1 MSAPNPTDTAPDPA
15 PVLELI
21 DAFRRSKTMFTAV
34 SMGLFEVLH
43 EGPADSSALAAR
55 LGADASALERL
66 LDACTGMGLIRK
78 QDGAYANCP
87 VTEAYLCYHSPLSL
101 SGYIRYSDEALFPM
115 WAHLE
120 DALRE
125 GTPRWTQTFG
135 WQGSLFDHFFRT
147 PERQRSF
154 LRGMHGFGQL
164 SSPAVVAA
172 FDLSRSER
180 LVDLGSATGHLAI
193 AACER
198 YPQLRAAV
206 FDLPSVIEMA
216 REYVTASPARERI
229 ELTPGD
235 FFSDDLPEA
244 DLYSLGRILHDW
256 PEDRV
261 RTLLSKIYNTLP
273 PAGALLV
280 AEKLLDE
287 DRCGPI
293 SALMQSVNM
302 LVCTEG
308 KERTLTEYA
317 ALLHEAGF
325 ARVEGRR
332 TGSPLDV
339 VRATKLLVTNA
350 PQMASED

>member
-1 MSAPNPTDTAPDPA
+1 MSAPDPT

-21 DAFRRSKTMFTAV
+21 DAFRRSKVMFTAV
-34 SMGLFEVLH
+34 SMGLFEALH
-43 EGPADSSALAAR
+43 EGPADCSALAAR
-55 LGADASALERL
+55 LGVDPGALERL
-66 LDACTGMGLIRK
+66 LDGCAGMGLLHKRNA
-78 QDGAYANCP
+78 AYTNLP
-87 VTEAYLCYHSPLSL
+87 VTDAYLCNHSPLSL
-101 SGYIRYSDEALFPM
+101 TGYVRYSDEALFPM

-125 GTPRWTQTFG
+125 GTARWTQTFG

-172 FDLSRSER
+172 FDLSGYER
-180 LVDLGSATGHLAI
+180 LVDLGGATGHLAI
-193 AACER
+193 GACER

-216 REYVTASPARERI
+216 RENVAESPARERV
-229 ELTPGD
+229 ELVPGD
-235 FFSDDLPEA
+235 FFRDDLPEA

-256 PEDRV
+256 PVDRI
-261 RTLLSKIYNTLP
+261 RALLSKIYKALP
-273 PAGALLV
+273 PGGALLV

-308 KERTLTEYA
+308 KERTLAEYA
-317 ALLHEAGF
+317 ALLRDAGF
-325 ARVEGRR
+325 AQVEGCR
-332 TGSPLDV
+332 TGTPLDV
-339 VRATKLLVTNA
+339 VRATKLLVTIA
-350 PQMASED
+350 PEMASED